1 MDVYICFLIFYG
13 FDRFVGYGIYVYRK
27 NCYRL
32 VIIIIKKNWNVISY
46 MCWCK
51 FINFFYVE
59 KYGNKKIVC
68 MCVISYKLR
77 RFDS

>member
-1 MDVYICFLIFYG
+1 MDLIGLLDMVYMYIEKI
-13 FDRFVGYGIYVYRK
+13 
-27 NCYRL
+27 
-32 VIIIIKKNWNVISY
+32 VINKKKNWNVISY

-77 RFDS
+77 RLVS